1 MEGIKPLDAKRESIF
16 SAEPA
21 EKEDV
26 LLSERV
32 EPKNLEQNHV
42 SEISRPEEI
51 VSKEIHDAAD
61 LRKLFQDEEI
71 IEIDKNIQ
79 NKIEENNIDVLTK
92 MRNFGSKKA
101 VQAALASVMLLSNLP
116 EAMATTPDSS
126 EKIIKTEIK
135 QEKKDLIADYD
146 VNNFKKVQLDT
157 IQYLNKDFLRQVS
170 SETLIKNEE
179 EAKKQIVGIMML
191 VEHCKLKAIQQISKE
206 KYAEKLMTEMNISK
220 EEAIKHQ
227 NTRISNI
234 QNISYNIV
242 PLSEIQKQA
251 GKNSNA
257 YYKRGSNEISVPVDM
272 QLNTRESIEEWKIT
286 ILHEIFH
293 ESTMAERGMS
303 EESWKTLKESF
314 VNLKGEN
321 YQNIKYYSDPREM
334 IVRKNILDLEME
346 KLGIKKYGEEFKE
359 KHLKLLIKYA
369 KKGKLSTNSIELM
382 NHLNENDLIKIM
394 NELADN
400 NNGNY
405 AHPGWNYNDPQT

>member
-1 MEGIKPLDAKRESIF
+1 MEGVKPLDAKRESIF

-51 VSKEIHDAAD
+51 VSEEIHDAAD
-61 LRKLFQDEEI
+61 LRKLFQDQEI

-405 AHPGWNYNDPQT
+405 AHPGWDYNNPQT